1 MDYKEHITID
11 SEIRF
16 GRPIVAGTRISV
28 YDVLNWLPKGMGKQ
42 DIIRDFPELNE
53 EKINACL
60 AFAADRENRIR
71 VG

>member
-1 MDYKEHITID
+1 MDYKDHLTID

-16 GRPIVAGTRISV
+16 GRPIVARTRISV
-28 YDVLNWLPKGMGKQ
+28 YDVLNWLSKGMGKQ

>member
-1 MDYKEHITID
+1 MDYKDHITID

-28 YDVLNWLPKGMGKQ
+28 HDVLNWLSMGMEKQ

-71 VG
+71 LT

>member
-1 MDYKEHITID
+1 MDYKDHITID

-16 GRPIVAGTRISV
+16 GRPIVGGTRISV
-28 YDVLNWLPKGMGKQ
+28 YDVLNWLSKGMEKQ

-71 VG
+71 VA